1 MNKQTKRRIFWRRK
15 ALEAMLLFPDATN
28 DVLRLYDLATS
39 YPPFIPSIN
48 YRPIFELMGLKH
60 CRAST
65 VRFGKALRTLSDEH
79 ASSNQ

>member
-28 DVLRLYDLATS
+28 EVLRQHDIAQYKA
-39 YPPFIPSIN
+39 
-48 YRPIFELMGLKH
+48 IFELMGLKY